1 MKVII
6 YCRVSSDEQREGT
19 SLDVQEERLRRHCE
33 AQGYEIINLPCREDE
48 SAKTFTKRPIIQD
61 IFKYITHH
69 QGEVDKLLFIRWD
82 RFSRNITE
90 ATSKVQWLRDLG
102 VEPNAI
108 EAELDFNSDIWP
120 IMLGVQFGLAQ
131 ADNIKRS
138 NATKDGIHGTLK
150 AGRCANRAPRG
161 YKNVRV
167 SKHETHVEIDS
178 KWANTI
184 RKAFKEVAKGVET
197 PCSIQRRLCP
207 SIPQSSFLDMLRNKF
222 YIGKIHVPAYKG
234 EDAED
239 RDGLHE
245 PLIDETTFYKVQD
258 ILDGKRKQVPKMSK
272 KINPDL
278 YLRKYLICPICGHA
292 LTGATSRG
300 NGGQYTYY
308 NCCHDAKHIRVRAE
322 DANEGF
328 ARYVGSLKPNEVV
341 LNLYNEIL
349 NDLQNERNSE
359 SKKQIDKM
367 KLSITELEQRM
378 EKVENKFIDDEITKE
393 DYDRLSKRIK
403 GQISEIKENVDILS
417 ATDKGVKKKID
428 YSVSLINNLDK
439 YMRYARV
446 EVKCKL
452 IGSMFP
458 NKIQYDGKK
467 YRTDSYNKVLELI
480 FQETKQLRGY
490 TETEKEESYDS
501 SNSVPRP
508 GLEPGWV
515 APLVFETSAST
526 YSAIWAWLVG

>member
-322 DANEGF
+322 DTNEGF

-359 SKKQIDKM
+359 GKKQIDKM

-508 GLEPGWV
+508 G
-515 APLVFETSAST
+515 TMS
-526 YSAIWAWLVG
+526 